1 MNKIIIDNDKLSE
14 IIVDNSDDYDIEIVS
29 DFNLKVSVI
38 DNVIGN
44 IYIHSINSN
53 YNGTIDYYLDDNSKL
68 YVNKFSFNDCCNV
81 IENIY
86 LNGINSYIKYN
97 FSSIS
102 SYNNNYK
109 MRILHNN
116 NGTCSYIFNRCIGN
130 DKAEVVFDID
140 SILEQGNTSCIMDQN
155 TKIMCFGDVN
165 AKIRPNMYIDEEDV
179 EARHGSVIGRFSDD
193 DIFYIMSRGIS
204 YKDAVMLLIRGFI
217 LSNLNLDDERKKEVI
232 DIINNNYK

>member
-1 MNKIIIDNDKLSE
+1 MLFRS
-14 IIVDNSDDYDIEIVS
+14 
-29 DFNLKVSVI
+29 
-38 DNVIGN
+38 
-44 IYIHSINSN
+44 
-53 YNGTIDYYLDDNSKL
+53 
-68 YVNKFSFNDCCNV
+68 
-81 IENIY
+81 
-86 LNGINSYIKYN
+86 
-97 FSSIS
+97 
-102 SYNNNYK
+102 
-109 MRILHNN
+109 
-116 NGTCSYIFNRCIGN
+116 
-130 DKAEVVFDID
+130 
-140 SILEQGNTSCIMDQN
+140 EQGNTSCIMDQN